1 MQVQDFWK
9 NKLHILDKRL
19 NAFPQGYRQN
29 LAILGDDN
37 EEIAYLLDN
46 YFKSNKI
53 ADIIYIRTQA
63 KHIDRKSFFKGIVF
77 SILSEYLKKEETL
90 DNLLQFNESL
100 LPLTVEFAKDILK
113 RASSPS
119 FLDVL
124 EFVNKF
130 INESS
135 RKCVFIIENFLGL
148 RNLFPNFH
156 QDFSKFIILQNN
168 CMLILSDINS
178 RDCEKTLYSD
188 LNFLFGNFEKIC
200 IDENNFLNS
209 YVSFR
214 NSFSDSTCSPFLI
227 SFFANILGANAIYHN
242 LIKQV
247 LSKHF
252 SADSQEDS
260 IVHTLEEAIY
270 TKETYFF
277 QRFIKKINSI
287 EDNFRNPAALIK
299 ILISISEGYI
309 REGELASLRVFDS
322 KSLRVKLLK
331 LCDLNYVENLGDI
344 YKIRDPLFS
353 FWLSHVFKL
362 MFTVPVFDSE
372 RCSCLFRKKTQST
385 ILLFKEDFYK
395 EKIKRVLEL
404 FGSFKNDV
412 LWLGKDRYKL
422 PLIEKS
428 RLVSYPQTRM
438 HFLIGEGREI
448 VFVGIKE
455 ARVEDTDMLDFMEK
469 GSAIKGKNV
478 KKIFISLDVFSS
490 SAKLIA
496 KNNKFIAWDINE
508 VNNLCRA
515 YNKPIVS
522 LNETTEKVF
531 NNESLSHL

>member
-1 MQVQDFWK
+1 MQIKDSWK

-19 NAFPQGYRQN
+19 NAFSQGYRQN

-37 EEIAYLLDN
+37 EEVAYLLDN
-46 YFKSNKI
+46 YFKSNKLP
-53 ADIIYIRTQA
+53 DIIYIRTSA
-63 KHIDRKSFFKGIVF
+63 KHIDRKGFFKGIVF
-77 SILSEYLKKEETL
+77 SILSEYIKKEETL
-90 DNLLQFNESL
+90 DNLLKFNENL
-100 LPLTVEFAKDILK
+100 LPLSVEFAKDILK
-113 RASSPS
+113 RSSLPS

-135 RKCVFIIENFLGL
+135 RKCVFIIENFLKL

-178 RDCEKTLYSD
+178 RDCEKALYSD

-200 IDENNFLNS
+200 VDENNFLNS

-214 NSFSDSTCSPFLI
+214 NSFSDSTSSPFLI
-227 SFFANILGANAIYHN
+227 SFFANILGSNAIYHD
-242 LIKQV
+242 LFKQV
-247 LSKHF
+247 LFKHF
-252 SADSQEDS
+252 SADNEEGS
-260 IVHTLEEAIY
+260 IIRVLEETIY
-270 TKETYFF
+270 VKETYFF
-277 QRFIKKINSI
+277 QRFMKKVNSI
-287 EDNFRNPAALIK
+287 EDNFRNPAALIR

-309 REGELASLRVFDS
+309 REGELASLRAFDA
-322 KSLRVKLLK
+322 KSLRAKLQK
-331 LCDLNYVENLGDI
+331 LCELNYVENLGAI
-344 YKIRDPLFS
+344 YKIKDPLFS
-353 FWLSHVFKL
+353 FWLSHVFKF
-362 MFTVPVFDSE
+362 MFTVPIFDSE
-372 RCSCLFRKKTQST
+372 RCGVLFRKKAQET
-385 ILLFKEDFYK
+385 ISLFKEDFYK

-412 LWLGKDRYKL
+412 LWFGKDRYKL

-455 ARVEDTDMLDFMEK
+455 GHAEDTDMFDFIEK

-478 KKIFISLDVFSS
+478 KKIFISLDLFSS

-496 KNNKFIAWDINE
+496 KDNKFIAWDINE

-522 LNETTEKVF
+522 LSETIERAF
-531 NNESLSHL
+531 NNENSGHL